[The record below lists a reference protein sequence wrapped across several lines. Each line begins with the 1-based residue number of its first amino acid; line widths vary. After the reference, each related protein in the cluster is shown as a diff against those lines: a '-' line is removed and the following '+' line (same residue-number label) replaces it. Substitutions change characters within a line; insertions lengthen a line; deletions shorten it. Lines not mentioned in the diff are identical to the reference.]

1 MVVKAKIICA
11 NILLI
16 LGGSVL
22 GLGCG
27 GDSLLISLPDG
38 NQVKYTGNKPSG
50 ANFSAACMTENVS
63 VFADPEE
70 RSNMKIRCVAH
81 AYDIKG
87 NDVANE
93 ASLNIIAEPTEQGGS
108 PQDGRDVTF
117 TTTIGSFEPF
127 GHSDTTPVKEKD
139 FEIIGGIATATL
151 YSFPGE
157 EGSATVTANYI
168 TIGKVSLSESTTVI
182 VKPAIGFMVESSCGM
197 ARTADRDTDDFVYT
211 LTPSCDPKDVEPLND
226 EPNHME
232 QGIIH
237 NPRDGLLTIVFYMLG
252 EEGYED
258 SNSNGIHDPSE
269 PFFGKDLAE
278 PYVDV
283 DDNRTFDVGEPYIDV
298 DGNGEWSDA
307 NGRWDEDTTIWTK
320 VHILFTGRPHESV
333 DTSRFE
339 PSGISIASGG
349 SQTLTLYLMDI
360 NHNPLAVNDDND
372 RIEFDREGGADI
384 TSAKNINLEKTM
396 GVEFTADG
404 NIIVD
409 SFNES
414 RDYQVTLADNDP
426 GNPESVTLTTLVK
439 WTPGPDYDGYNS

>member
-1 MVVKAKIICA
+1 
-11 NILLI
+11 
-16 LGGSVL
+16 
-22 GLGCG
+22 
-27 GDSLLISLPDG
+27 
-38 NQVKYTGNKPSG
+38 
-50 ANFSAACMTENVS
+50 
-63 VFADPEE
+63 
-70 RSNMKIRCVAH
+70 
-81 AYDIKG
+81 
-87 NDVANE
+87 
-93 ASLNIIAEPTEQGGS
+93 
-108 PQDGRDVTF
+108 
-117 TTTIGSFEPF
+117 
-127 GHSDTTPVKEKD
+127 
-139 FEIIGGIATATL
+139 
-151 YSFPGE
+151 
-157 EGSATVTANYI
+157 
-168 TIGKVSLSESTTVI
+168 GKVSLSESTTVI

-211 LTPSCDPKDVEPLND
+211 LTPSCDPKYVEPLNY

-409 SFNES
+409 SFNGS

-426 GNPESVTLTTLVK
+426 GNPESVTLSTLVK
-439 WTPGPDYDGYNS
+439 WTPGPDYDGYNSIDQEEVLGDVSGTTN